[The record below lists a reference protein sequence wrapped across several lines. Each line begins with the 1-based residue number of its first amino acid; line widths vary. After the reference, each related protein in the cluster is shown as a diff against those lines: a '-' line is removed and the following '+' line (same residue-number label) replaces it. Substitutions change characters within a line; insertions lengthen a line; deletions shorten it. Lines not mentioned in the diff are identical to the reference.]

1 MDFSEDDCYLQMCV
15 QTINHEC
22 IIDTSTYKSGENN
35 IFVVWDIQANQL
47 FTNFETLKTQ
57 QWPEWSMAPSINAR
71 YLGTDILL
79 EDAIEER

>member
-47 FTNFETLKTQ
+47 FTNFETLKT
-57 QWPEWSMAPSINAR
+57 
-71 YLGTDILL
+71 
-79 EDAIEER
+79 